1 MRMSQIVNRNLEILQ
16 KLNIIDDFMFFKMC
30 EDKEVCEEIISTIL
44 GRKIQVAENHVQY
57 AIRNCGARSVTLD
70 CLCIDVD
77 GNYINVEV
85 QKADND
91 DHVKRMRVNAANI
104 DTTFTEKGGKFKDFP
119 DVYVI
124 YIAKFDILGFSDI
137 INHIRLVSE
146 EHPGQFIDD
155 GIHRIVVNASVHDDS
170 ELGKLMTDYRA
181 DASMFPAVGRKLRD
195 FKDLKGG
202 NEYMCKELDDYILES
217 YLERSKATVLK
228 QIKNSLISTAEQ
240 IEEYF
245 NVSAAIAESWLQEG
259 KQLVK

>member
-1 MRMSQIVNRNLEILQ
+1 MSQIVNRNLEILQ

-77 GNYINVEV
+77 GDYINVEV

-104 DTTFTEKGGKFKDFP
+104 DTTFTEKGVKFKDFP

-124 YIAKFDILGFSDI
+124 HIAKFDIWGFSDI

-155 GIHRIVVNASVHDDS
+155 GIHRIVVNASINDDLD
-170 ELGKLMTDYRA
+170 LGKLMKLMTDYKA
-181 DASMFPAVGRKLRD
+181 DASMFPVVGRKLRD

-202 NEYMCKELDDYILES
+202 GEYMCKELEDYIE
-217 YLERSKATVLK
+217 ERSKATFLELLK
-228 QIKNSLISTAEQ
+228 DGLINTTEQ
-240 IEEYF
+240 IQKYF
-245 NVSAAIAESWLQEG
+245 HVSSEIAESWLQVG